1 MSKNNFVEVTIDP
14 PVFTETVI
22 IPGKQ
27 GIQGAKGDPGVF
39 VGTTE
44 PTDPSVKIW
53 INPEGMESDIKGD
66 KGDKGDT
73 GNGIKSID
81 ITYAGSTSNTTAP
94 TSGWQATPPSVA
106 AGSYLWTRFIVSM
119 TDNTSKTA
127 YSVAKQGSTGAAA
140 GFGTVTATVNNAVG
154 TPSVT
159 VTPSGA
165 NTAKNFS
172 FDFKNL
178 KGDKGD
184 TGAAAG
190 FDTPAANIGENVGT
204 PTVSVTASGENTKK
218 KFSFAFDN
226 LRGATF
232 TPSVDSNGVLRWSC
246 DDTALATP
254 SPVDVVGKIQTA
266 FSGGCKFQ
274 VLNSTPPTGTADTM
288 ISLVVDS

>member
-1 MSKNNFVEVTIDP
+1 MGNNNFVEVAIEP

-22 IPGKQ
+22 IPGNQ
-27 GIQGAKGDPGVF
+27 GIQGVKGDPGVY

-44 PTDPSVKIW
+44 PTDQSVKVW

-81 ITYAGSTSNTTAP
+81 ISYAGSTSNTTAP
-94 TSGWQATPPSVA
+94 TSGWQATPLSVA

-165 NTAKNFS
+165 NTAKNFK

-178 KGDKGD
+178 KGDKGE

-190 FDTPAANIGENVGT
+190 FEAPAASIGDNVGT
-204 PTVSVTASGENTKK
+204 PTVTVTASGENTKK
-218 KFSFAFDN
+218 KFTFSFDN

-232 TPSVDSNGVLRWSC
+232 TPSVSEAGVLSWTN
-246 DDTALATP
+246 DGGLTVP
-254 SPVDVVGKIQTA
+254 SPVDVVGKIQTI

-274 VLNSTPPTGTADTM
+274 ILSSAPPTGTANTM

>member
-1 MSKNNFVEVTIDP
+1 MGLNYVDISIAP
-14 PVFTETVI
+14 PVYTETTI

-27 GIQGAKGDPGVF
+27 GIQGIQGDPGVF

-44 PTDPSVKIW
+44 PTDESVKVW
-53 INPEGMESDIKGD
+53 INPDGMESDIKGD

-81 ITYAGSTSNTTAP
+81 ITYAGSTSNTTVP

-119 TDNTSKTA
+119 TNNTSKTA

-159 VTPSGA
+159 VTPSGT

-190 FDTPAANIGENVGT
+190 FDTPTASIGKNVGT

-218 KFSFAFDN
+218 KFSFTFDN

-232 TPSVDSNGVLRWSC
+232 TPSVSEAGVLKWSC
-246 DDTALATP
+246 DNTALAKP
-254 SPVDVVGKIQTA
+254 ADFDMVGKIQTA

-274 VLNSTPPTGTADTM
+274 VLNSAPPTGTADTM

>member
-1 MSKNNFVEVTIDP
+1 MAIRKIKDNNGNVYEITSI
-14 PVFTETVI
+14 
-22 IPGKQ
+22 
-27 GIQGAKGDPGVF
+27 
-39 VGTTE
+39 
-44 PTDPSVKIW
+44 
-53 INPEGMESDIKGD
+53 

-81 ITYAGSTSNTTAP
+81 ITYAGSTSNTTVP

-119 TDNTSKTA
+119 TNNTSKTA

-159 VTPSGA
+159 VTPSGID
-165 NTAKNFS
+165 TAKNFS

-190 FDTPAANIGENVGT
+190 FDTPTASIGKNVGT

-218 KFSFAFDN
+218 KFSFTFDN

-232 TPSVDSNGVLRWSC
+232 TPSVSEAGVLKWSC
-246 DDTALATP
+246 DNTALAKP
-254 SPVDVVGKIQTA
+254 ADFDMVGKIQTA

-274 VLNSTPPTGTADTM
+274 VLNSAPPTGTADTM

>member
-1 MSKNNFVEVTIDP
+1 MSKTNFVEVTIDP

-27 GIQGAKGDPGVF
+27 GIQGIKGDPGVF

-44 PTDPSVKIW
+44 PTDPSVKVW

-94 TSGWQATPPSVA
+94 ASGWQATPPSVA

-119 TDNTSKTA
+119 TDSTSKTA

-140 GFGTVTATVNNAVG
+140 GFGTVTATVNNTVG

-159 VTPSGA
+159 VTPSGV

-178 KGDKGD
+178 KGDKGN

-190 FDTPAANIGENVGT
+190 FDAPAASIGKNVGT
-204 PTVSVTASGENTKK
+204 PTVSVTASGSDTKK
-218 KFSFAFDN
+218 KFTFSFDN

-232 TPSVDSNGVLRWSC
+232 TPSVSEAGVLSWSC
-246 DDTALATP
+246 DNTALVKPTE
-254 SPVDVVGKIQTA
+254 VDIVGKIQTA

-274 VLNSTPPTGTADTM
+274 VLSSAPPTGTADTI

>member
-14 PVFTETVI
+14 PIFTETVI

-44 PTDPSVKIW
+44 PTDPSVKVW

-81 ITYAGSTSNTTAP
+81 ITYAGGTSNTTAP

-106 AGSYLWTRFIVSM
+106 AGNYLWTRFIVSM

-165 NTAKNFS
+165 NTAKNFN

-190 FDTPAANIGENVGT
+190 FDTPAASVGNNVGT
-204 PTVSVTASGENTKK
+204 PTVNVTTSGDNTKK
-218 KFSFAFDN
+218 KFTFTFDN

-232 TPSVDSNGVLRWSC
+232 TPSVSEAGVLSWMN
-246 DDTALATP
+246 DKNLAVP
-254 SPVDVVGKIQTA
+254 SPIDIPSKVQA
-266 FSGGCKFQ
+266 AMGGYTIRKAT
-274 VLNSTPPTGTADTM
+274 SAPAAGTSDNIIT
-288 ISLVVDS
+288 LVTEA